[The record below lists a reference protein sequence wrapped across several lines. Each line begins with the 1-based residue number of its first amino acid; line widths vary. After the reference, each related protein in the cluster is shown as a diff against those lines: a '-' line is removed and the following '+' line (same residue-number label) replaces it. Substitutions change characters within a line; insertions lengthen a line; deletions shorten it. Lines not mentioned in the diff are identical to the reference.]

1 MAIPLRLR
9 YARPPTPEII
19 IYLWVVDVV
28 VSVDVGMLHQRF
40 HLLILHAICAVTTG
54 VPRS

>member
-1 MAIPLRLR
+1 
-9 YARPPTPEII
+9 
-19 IYLWVVDVV
+19 VV